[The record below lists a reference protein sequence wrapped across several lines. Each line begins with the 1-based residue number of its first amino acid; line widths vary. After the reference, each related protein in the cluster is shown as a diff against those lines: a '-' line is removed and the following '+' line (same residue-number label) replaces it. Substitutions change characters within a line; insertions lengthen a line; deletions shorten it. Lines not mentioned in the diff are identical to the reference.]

1 MLLLHFPPACLPGP
15 AGREALCDALG
26 EPYPEP
32 LQQAFRAQRML
43 AASPRDAT
51 WREAGKEP
59 GYLLAGP
66 TLTAAAWAVEQV
78 CARWLA
84 G

>member
-1 MLLLHFPPACLPGP
+1 MSCLFSLLLLRPYCLSMA
-15 AGREALCDALG
+15 AGREALCDGLG

-32 LQQAFRAQRML
+32 LQQAFRAQRLL
-43 AASPRDAT
+43 AASPRDAA

-78 CARWLA
+78 R
-84 G
+84 